1 MGRPL
6 QIKVL
11 GELAVLEDGREIALP
26 RSRKTRALLA
36 YLAVVE
42 RRQRRDHLC
51 QMFWNAPDDPRA
63 SLRWSLSKLRPI
75 VNEGAG
81 EPCLTSDLTS
91 VILDTSKLDVDLRH
105 VAQITA
111 KDVRT
116 LDALRLE
123 TFAAG
128 FRGRFLE
135 GLELPRC
142 PVFEAWRIFHA
153 DALDRTRS
161 LILETLVERLRDE
174 PERSSLCANP
184 PVNGRC
190 R

>member
-11 GELAVLEDGREIALP
+11 GELAIRQDGREIALP
-26 RSRKTRALLA
+26 RSKKTRALLA
-36 YLAVVE
+36 YLAVVQ

-75 VNEGAG
+75 VNEDAG
-81 EPCLTSDLTS
+81 EPCLTNDRNS
-91 VILDTSKLDVDLRH
+91 VILDTSRLDLDLRH

-116 LDALRLE
+116 LDTSRL
-123 TFAAG
+123 
-128 FRGRFLE
+128 
-135 GLELPRC
+135 
-142 PVFEAWRIFHA
+142 
-153 DALDRTRS
+153 
-161 LILETLVERLRDE
+161 
-174 PERSSLCANP
+174 
-184 PVNGRC
+184 
-190 R
+190 